1 MKTYAIKHTP
11 MKVLLEPIYFE
22 YNGVTEK
29 IPAGYAFDG
38 LSIPQ
43 IFQNVVNMN
52 STNNTLA
59 SLYHDYFFSLV
70 CDIPITRKQADM
82 RLLNDIEGLGRYLIY
97 IGVRLGGWYSWKQDR
112 NYKKYKIQIDKARKQ
127 LLSKK

>member
-52 STNNTLA
+52 STDNTLA

-70 CDIPITRKQADM
+70 CYVPITRKEADM
-82 RLLNDIEGLGRYLIY
+82 RLLNDVEGLGRYLIY
-97 IGVRLGGWYSWKQDR
+97 IGVRLGGWYSWKKDR

-127 LLSKK
+127 LFSKK

>member
-1 MKTYAIKHTP
+1 MKTYSIQHTP
-11 MKVLLEPIYFE
+11 MKILLDPIYFE

-29 IPAGYAFDG
+29 IPAGYAFDW

-59 SLYHDYFFSLV
+59 SLYHDFFYSLV
-70 CDIPITRKQADM
+70 CDIPITRKKADK
-82 RLLNDIEGLGRYLIY
+82 RLKSDIKTIGRWLVY
-97 IGVRLGGWYSWKQDR
+97 IWVRLVGWRSWKQDR

-127 LLSKK
+127 LFYKK

>member
-1 MKTYAIKHTP
+1 MKTYSIQHTP
-11 MKVLLEPIYFE
+11 MKILLEPIYFQ

-29 IPAGYAFDG
+29 IPAGYAFDW

-59 SLYHDYFFSLV
+59 SLYHDYFYSLV
-70 CDIPITRKQADM
+70 CNVPITRKKADM

-97 IGVRLGGWYSWKQDR
+97 IGVRLGGWYSWKKDR

-127 LLSKK
+127 LFSKK

>member
-52 STNNTLA
+52 STDNTLA

-112 NYKKYKIQIDKARKQ
+112 NYKKYKIQIDKAREQ
-127 LLSKK
+127 LFSKK

>member
-112 NYKKYKIQIDKARKQ
+112 NYKKYKIQIDKAREQ
-127 LLSKK
+127 LFSKK